1 MKQSF
6 FIVIVSIIAST
17 IIFAFSISP
26 QDKESIIIINT
37 VYGDMKVKLYNET
50 PLHKANF
57 IKLVSENF
65 FDGLLFH
72 RVIKDFMIQ
81 GGDPDSK
88 NATPEAE
95 LGNGGPGYNIPAEF
109 VPGLYHKKGALAAAR
124 EADQKNPKKESSGS
138 QFYIVQGKVFSN
150 QELDFVENKINQNLK
165 NQIMGKIL
173 MAPENGNLRL
183 KLDSV
188 KKSGSQ
194 DAMMK
199 FIKELDPVAE
209 KELEKQGRY
218 KLTPEQ
224 RKIYTTIGGTPHLDG
239 NYTVFGE
246 VIEGLNVI
254 DSIAAVKTGKN
265 DRPLVDVKMKIRL
278 VK

>member
-1 MKQSF
+1 MKKSI
-6 FIVIVSIIAST
+6 FIVIATIIVSS
-17 IIFAFSISP
+17 IIFAFSIAP
-26 QDKESIIIINT
+26 QENNSFVIINT
-37 VYGDMKVKLYNET
+37 IYGDMKVKLYNET

-65 FDGLLFH
+65 FDDLLFH
-72 RVIKDFMIQ
+72 RVIKNFMIQ

-88 NATPEAE
+88 NAKPEAE

-109 VPGLYHKKGALAAAR
+109 VPGIYHKKGVLAAAR
-124 EADQKNPKKESSGS
+124 EADQINPKKESSGS
-138 QFYIVQGKVFSN
+138 QFYIVQGKIYSN
-150 QELDFVENKINQNLK
+150 QELDMVEIKINQNIK
-165 NQIMGKIL
+165 NQILGKII
-173 MAPENGNLRL
+173 MAPEREVLRL
-183 KLDSV
+183 KLDSI

-194 DAMMK
+194 EAMMK
-199 FIKELDPVAE
+199 FIKDLDPVAE

-218 KLTPEQ
+218 KFTPEQ

-246 VIEGLNVI
+246 VVEGLNVI

>member
-6 FIVIVSIIAST
+6 FLVIATIIVSS
-17 IIFAFSISP
+17 IIFAFTISP
-26 QDKESIIIINT
+26 QDKENIIIIST
-37 VYGDMKVKLYNET
+37 IYGDMKVKLYNET

-65 FDGLLFH
+65 FDDLLFH
-72 RVIKDFMIQ
+72 RVIKNFMIQ

-88 NATPEAE
+88 NAKPEAE
-95 LGNGGPGYNIPAEF
+95 LGNGGPGYNVPAEF

-124 EADQKNPKKESSGS
+124 EADQINPKKESSGS

-150 QELDFVENKINQNLK
+150 QELDMVEMKINQNTK

-173 MAPENGNLRL
+173 MSPENEALRTR
-183 KLDSV
+183 LDSI

-194 DAMMK
+194 EAMMK
-199 FIKELDPVAE
+199 FIKELDPAAE

-218 KLTPEQ
+218 KFTPEQ

-239 NYTVFGE
+239 SYTVFGE
-246 VIEGLNVI
+246 VIEGFNVI

-265 DRPLVDVKMKIRL
+265 DRPQVDLKMKIRL

>member
-1 MKQSF
+1 MKKSF
-6 FIVIVSIIAST
+6 FVVITAIVFSAFVFSFTNMSQDKGNFVIIST
-17 IIFAFSISP
+17 I
-26 QDKESIIIINT
+26 
-37 VYGDMKVKLYNET
+37 YGEMKVKLYNET

-65 FDGLLFH
+65 FDDLLFH

-88 NATPEAE
+88 NAKPEAE

-109 VPGLYHKKGALAAAR
+109 VPGLFHKKGVLAAAR
-124 EADQKNPKKESSGS
+124 ESDQINPKKESSGS
-138 QFYIVQGKVFSN
+138 QFYIVQGKIFSN
-150 QELDFVENKINQNLK
+150 QELDMMEIKINQNIK

-173 MAPENGNLRL
+173 MLPDNEYLRL

-188 KKSGSQ
+188 KKLGSQ
-194 DAMMK
+194 EAMMK
-199 FIKELDPVAE
+199 FIKELDPFAE
-209 KELEKQGRY
+209 KELEKQGRF
-218 KLTPEQ
+218 KFTTEQ
-224 RKIYTTIGGTPHLDG
+224 RKIYSTIGGTPHLDG

-246 VIEGLNVI
+246 VVEGFNVI
-254 DSIAAVKTGKN
+254 DSIAKVKTGKS
-265 DRPLVDVKMKIRL
+265 DRPIVDVKMKIRL

>member
-6 FIVIVSIIAST
+6 FIVIVSIIAFT
-17 IIFAFSISP
+17 LIFAFSISP
-26 QDKESIIIINT
+26 QNKDSIVVIST

-57 IKLVSENF
+57 IKLVTENF
-65 FDGLLFH
+65 FDDLLFH

-109 VPGLYHKKGALAAAR
+109 VPGLYHKKGVLAAAR
-124 EADQKNPKKESSGS
+124 EADQINPKKESSGS
-138 QFYIVQGKVFSN
+138 QFYIVQGKIFSN
-150 QELDFVENKINQNLK
+150 QELDMIEIKINQNLK

-173 MAPENGNLRL
+173 MSPESEVLRF
-183 KLDSV
+183 KLDSI

-199 FIKELDPVAE
+199 FIKELDPTAE

-218 KLTPEQ
+218 KFTPEQ

-254 DSIAAVKTGKN
+254 DSIASVKTGKS
-265 DRPLVDVKMKIRL
+265 DRPLVNVKIKIRL